1 MAGRSTE
8 REKSIGRPEVGILQ
22 LRSVTLNTLRVMLRD
37 PGSFLGFAIVAVVI
51 LAALLAPLLPLDD
64 PTELDLQRKL
74 LSPSTEHLLGT
85 DHLGRD
91 ELSRLVFGARTTL
104 LMSAASLVIIMIM
117 ASVGWTRA

>member
-1 MAGRSTE
+1 
-8 REKSIGRPEVGILQ
+8 
-22 LRSVTLNTLRVMLRD
+22 MLRD

-51 LAALLAPLLPLDD
+51 LAAMLAPLLPLND

-74 LSPSTEHLLGT
+74 HSPSTEHLLGT

-104 LMSAASLVIIMIM
+104 
-117 ASVGWTRA
+117 

>member
-1 MAGRSTE
+1 MAGPKNSLWRNVQLNGENRS
-8 REKSIGRPEVGILQ
+8 KKPEVGILQ
-22 LRSVTLNTLRVMLRD
+22 LRSVTLNTLRAMRRD

-91 ELSRLVFGARTTL
+91 
-104 LMSAASLVIIMIM
+104 
-117 ASVGWTRA
+117 